1 MAVSGACPGTVL
13 AQLGV
18 GGVRSGK
25 YAFAGAVVAGWVW
38 SLVGGRCVRREKG
51 GEGEGVVVE
60 KAEGGE
66 GKKKRKETVYEA
78 LGVSRAAVVVGF
90 EVVCAVVLAV
100 LARYATGS
108 SEGSVGEKRVI
119 TPVLGGLC
127 IAAAQLVSLVL
138 RKSLLGASTSFEELG
153 GGIGRLLRGEK
164 FGNYGNV
171 LFSAGVVGGAWLLST
186 LVPALAPMREVA
198 ISPLRA
204 ALGGF
209 MIILGSRMAGG
220 CTSGHGISGLS
231 LMSTSSFLTVAA
243 TFGAGGLVG
252 LLMG

>member
-25 YAFAGAVVAGWVW
+25 YAFAGGVVAGWVW
-38 SLVGGRCVRREKG
+38 SLVGGRCIRKNGVKG
-51 GEGEGVVVE
+51 GEKGEVKGEEE
-60 KAEGGE
+60 KETQ
-66 GKKKRKETVYEA
+66 TVYEA

-119 TPVLGGLC
+119 TPVVGGLC

-164 FGNYGNV
+164 FGSYGNV